1 MIKGTY
7 IFSQDGKE
15 LYRES
20 NIITKFGKRYLTG
33 YLAGIVPSSR
43 KDMAFG
49 VDPTSATEDDTR
61 LGFEFYRAPVDLST
75 IDINTA
81 GNTSSYAII
90 YKTSLP
96 KDVSGTI
103 SEIGIYPSLR
113 TSVSNYDSGFLA
125 DFDNAL
131 DWQDADGFNPAY
143 DLVNAKIGENLLL
156 FESNGSSA
164 QEYTANT
171 YLDLSGYSLA
181 DSVRLAYY
189 KTNNNLSKIRIKL
202 YSANDAYY
210 YYDVTPAS
218 GTGYK
223 LSSSLSF
230 ADLIANSSGGSPDQ
244 SNIVKI
250 GFEVYPTSGNSTSIG
265 MDGFR
270 INDEDTFDPI
280 YGIISRA
287 ALTVPLEKIVGRT
300 VDVEYRL
307 DIGF

>member
-7 IFSQDGKE
+7 VFSQDGQE
-15 LYRES
+15 IYRQS
-20 NIITKFGKRYLTG
+20 NVITKFGKRYLTG

-49 VDPTSATEDDTR
+49 IDSTSATENDTR
-61 LGFEFYRAPVDLST
+61 LGFEFYRTPVDLST
-75 IDINTA
+75 VDINTA
-81 GNTSSYAII
+81 GDSSSYAII

-96 KDVSGTI
+96 KDISGTI

-113 TSVSNYDSGFLA
+113 TSVANYDSGFLS
-125 DFDNAL
+125 DFDSAL
-131 DWQDADGFNPAY
+131 DWQDPNGFNPNY
-143 DLVNAKIGENLLL
+143 DLVNAKIGENLLV
-156 FESNGSSA
+156 FESDGVNP
-164 QEYTANT
+164 QEYVANT

-189 KTNNNLSKIRIKL
+189 KNGSNLSKIRVKL
-202 YSANDAYY
+202 YSANNAYY
-210 YYDVTPAS
+210 YYDITPAS

-223 LSSSLSF
+223 ISNSILFS
-230 ADLIANSSGGSPDQ
+230 DIIANSSGGSPDQ
-244 SNIVKI
+244 ANIVKV
-250 GFEVYPTSGNSTSIG
+250 GFEVYPTSGNSTSVG